1 MINNKQLYEK
11 VLSSAYFLMIFVEII
26 AALFSYQ
33 PLIFAAHVALP
44 ILLLGLYFVASLKKD
59 FLVLGLL
66 LLQIISSI
74 YFFFAMTNIYVYTLI
89 SFILLR
95 VLSLIL
101 VFKYTADR
109 NYLHL
114 LTGSFPFL
122 LVFFYL
128 ASVTSDV
135 SDFEFDILIF
145 QNILISFLGGISVV
159 NYLKND
165 NRIHSLLLISTLLY
179 IGLRF
184 IVFIEHYFLE
194 DEPDVIYK
202 PIEIILSALASYTF
216 FKFVLAAESVQKNH
230 HANS

>member
-1 MINNKQLYEK
+1 MVLSDQHTRVK
-11 VLSSAYFLMIFVEII
+11 VLTSAYFLMIFVEI
-26 AALFSYQ
+26 AASLIDYQ

-44 ILLLGLYFVASLKKD
+44 ILLLGLYFTEFKIKSKLMLA
-59 FLVLGLL
+59 LL
-66 LLQIISSI
+66 ILQIISNV
-74 YFFFAMTNIYVYTLI
+74 YFFFATTNLYVYTLV

-101 VFKYTADR
+101 VFKNTTER
-109 NYLHL
+109 NYLHI

-122 LVFFYL
+122 LIFFYL

-135 SDFEFDILIF
+135 SDFEFDILIL
-145 QNILISFLGGISVV
+145 QNILISILGGLSVV

-165 NRIHSLLLISTLLY
+165 NRTHSLLLISTLLY

-184 IVFIEHYFLE
+184 IVFIEHYFL
-194 DEPDVIYK
+194 DEQANLIYK
-202 PIEIILSALASYTF
+202 PFEIILSSLATF
-216 FKFVLAAESVQKNH
+216 SFYKFVLTANETN